1 VVAEGH
7 EGFYRIMYVHAGEWH
22 LSFQGGEIMRKGFVV
37 LLTAI
42 VVAMLAAPAMA
53 EVSFFGTA
61 RVLPTY
67 YSNFDFDDNR
77 PDSPILNEGGLTM
90 GEHVRSEL
98 RLGWK
103 AGGDKWKIMMI
114 AETDLIN
121 EKDTADRSFYTAS
134 TKGAPTASPNAG
146 SEFGIER
153 VELNYTFTPA
163 LVLSTGWNIRA
174 ADIKTGGLLFGD
186 DHPFIELGGKLSDNL
201 KYALTY
207 LQINNRQLTAG
218 VSPTADDW
226 RAYLLKFNALVG
238 TGDVKFDLSPLVL
251 FSDNKL
257 RNAKVYYYGIEGT
270 GQIGIFKPSFEFIF
284 ADGEFRNT
292 NPSRDIKAY
301 AYFAGVEAAVSKALN
316 PYIAIR
322 FGSGDDNDA
331 DNDVEG
337 FVGITDIA
345 RFTPLMGMDGNILG
359 ESMGNPYGNVLY
371 SYAPERKFATNQYG
385 GISNAGSGDN
395 PGHMIIALGSKGAIS
410 EPLSYKAQI
419 FMIWYDK
426 TNNISP
432 GAGQTVAEV
441 DDYAGTTFDL
451 QLSYKF
457 SPNFSTY
464 FIYSTFVPGDGIK
477 QQLAVTTADDTPAQL
492 ASLGLVWS
500 Y

>member
-1 VVAEGH
+1 
-7 EGFYRIMYVHAGEWH
+7 
-22 LSFQGGEIMRKGFVV
+22 MRKGFVV
-37 LLTAI
+37 LLAALA
-42 VVAMLAAPAMA
+42 VAMMFAAPAMA
-53 EVSFFGTA
+53 EISFFGTA
-61 RVLPTY
+61 RVLPTF
-67 YSNFDFDDNR
+67 YSNFDFNDNQ
-77 PDSPILNEGGLTM
+77 PDAPILNEGGFIM

-103 AGGDKWKIMMI
+103 AGGDKWKIMFI

-121 EKDTADRSFYTAS
+121 EKDTADRSFYLAG
-134 TKGAPTASPNAG
+134 TKGTNNAANAG
-146 SEFGIER
+146 GEFGIER
-153 VELNYTFTPA
+153 VELNYTFAPA

-186 DHPFIELGGKLSDNL
+186 DHPFIELGGSLTENL

-218 VSPTADDW
+218 LSPVRDDW
-226 RAYLLKFNALVG
+226 RAYLLKFNVLAG
-238 TGDVKFDLSPLVL
+238 TGNAKFDLSPMVL
-251 FSDNKL
+251 FSDNKM
-257 RNAKVYYYGIEGT
+257 RNAKVYYYGVEAT
-270 GQIGIFKPSFEFIF
+270 GQVGIFKPYAEFVY

-292 NPSRDIKAY
+292 TPSRDIKAY
-301 AYFAGVEAAVSKALN
+301 AYFAGVEAAVSKAFN
-316 PYIAIR
+316 PYVAIR
-322 FGSGDDNDA
+322 FASGDDNSS

-345 RFTPLMGMDGNILG
+345 RFTPLIGMDGNILG

-395 PGHMIIALGSKGAIS
+395 PGHMIAALGAKGSLSDA
-410 EPLSYKAQI
+410 LSYKVQG

-426 TNNISP
+426 KNNVLIGAGKP
-432 GAGQTVAEV
+432 GAGTSIT
-441 DDYAGTTFDL
+441 DDYAGTVFDL

-464 FIYSTFVPGDGIK
+464 VIGSTFLPGDGIK
-477 QQLAVTTADDTPAQL
+477 DQLANTADDTPAYL
-492 ASLGLVWS
+492 ASLGLVWT

>member
-1 VVAEGH
+1 
-7 EGFYRIMYVHAGEWH
+7 
-22 LSFQGGEIMRKGFVV
+22 MRKGFVV
-37 LLTAI
+37 LLAAL

-53 EVSFFGTA
+53 EISFFGTA

-67 YSNFDFDDNR
+67 YSNFDFNDNQ
-77 PDSPILNEGGLTM
+77 PDAPVLNEGGLIN

-114 AETDLIN
+114 AESDLIM
-121 EKDTADRSFYTAS
+121 EKDTADRSFYTAA

-153 VELNYTFTPA
+153 VELNYTFAPA

-186 DHPFIELGGKLSDNL
+186 DHPFIELGGKLTENVS
-201 KYALTY
+201 YALDY
-207 LQINNRQLTAG
+207 VIINNRQLTAG
-218 VSPTADDW
+218 LSPINDDW
-226 RAYLLKFNALVG
+226 RAYMLKVNALVG
-238 TGDVKFDLSPLVL
+238 TGAVKFDLSPLIL
-251 FSDNKL
+251 FSDNRL

-270 GQIGIFKPSFEFIF
+270 GQIGIFKPSFEFIY
-284 ADGEFRNT
+284 ADGEFKGT
-292 NPSRDIKAY
+292 NFDIKSY
-301 AYFAGVEAAVSKALN
+301 AAFAGVEVAVSKALN
-316 PYIAIR
+316 PYVAIR
-322 FGSGDDNDA
+322 YGKGDDDSA

-337 FVGITDIA
+337 FVGITDIG

-371 SYAPERKFATNQYG
+371 SYAPERKFATRQYG
-385 GISNAGSGDN
+385 GIGNAGSGDN
-395 PGHMIIALGSKGAIS
+395 PGHRIIAVGTKGAIS
-410 EPLSYKAQI
+410 DPLSYKAQV
-419 FMIWYDK
+419 FLIWYDK
-426 TNNISP
+426 VGNIP
-432 GAGQTVAEV
+432 VGAGKTAAEV
-441 DDYAGTTFDL
+441 DKYAGTTFDL

-464 FIYSTFVPGDGIK
+464 LIYSAFLPGDGIK
-477 QQLAVTTADDTPAQL
+477 DQLATTADDTFAQL